1 MRAAPWCSSS
11 RLRDFKIRTRNVTLG
26 EPTQLADRIFSA
38 ARPLL
43 QRETGAT
50 RFRLLGVGITHL
62 GAATPEAAVETL
74 DATAAARGRAELAMD
89 KLRDK
94 FGRDAIE
101 RGLAFTKRGPDEQ
114 D

>member
-1 MRAAPWCSSS
+1 VVLKLKTA
-11 RLRDFKIRTRNVTLG
+11 DFRIRTRNATLG
-26 EPTQLADRIFSA
+26 DPTQRADRIFSA

-50 RFRLLGVGITHL
+50 RYRLLGVGITHL
-62 GAATPEAAVETL
+62 SEAAPEAAFETL
-74 DATAAARGRAELAMD
+74 DANAAARGKAERAMD

-101 RGLAFTKRGPDEQ
+101 RGLGFTKHDREQ
-114 D
+114 ED